1 MPTFGG
7 LLPSGN
13 ALATTE
19 FITGFSAAASGGGSR
34 PFLPRMRSFQRLNNL
49 VGWVVFAIAAAVFM
63 LTLEPT
69 ASFWDCGEF
78 IACSYKLL
86 VPHPPGA
93 PTFLILGR
101 LMSLLSFGDPTKVPV
116 LINALSGLSSAFTIL
131 FLFWIITRMGRKLL
145 VARSEFET
153 ETPEP
158 TGYQTLL
165 ILGAGVVG
173 ALSFAFSDSF
183 WFNAEEGEVYAMS
196 SLCTA
201 AVVWIMMKWEEH
213 SQDADSDKW
222 LILIAYVIGLS
233 IGVHLLNLLALPALA
248 FIYYYRRAQ
257 NPSVLGGISTLVI
270 SLVIVGSVL
279 VGIIPGLP
287 TLAGGFEVFFT
298 NALGMPFNS
307 GLIIFLLLFVGL
319 IYAGFRLSY
328 RLRSQLL
335 NTGMLCFVFI
345 LIGYSTYLIVPIRSS
360 FHPTI
365 NENDPEDVL
374 SFVSYL
380 KREQYGSRPLLYG
393 PQFNA
398 QPDHYEEG
406 APRYKRE
413 NGRYQEVLPRAQE
426 PGYAEA
432 DKMLLPRLYS
442 YDPAHIQEY
451 KKWVPDLQEGVKPTM
466 GQNLGFLFRYQI
478 GHMFWRYF
486 GWNYIGRESDVQQA
500 GVLGPFST
508 ASEKLPERI
517 GGSFARNN
525 FFAIPLI
532 LGLIGLFVQIR
543 RRGHDALVV
552 GLLFLF
558 TGIAIVVYL
567 NQPPIEPRER
577 DYTFTGATF
586 AFAIWIGLGV
596 IGLGQLL
603 AAAVRAE
610 NARAGA
616 AILLGLVSPGILL
629 AQGWNDHN
637 RAGRYNSVDSARNLL
652 NSCAPNAIL
661 FTNGDNDTF
670 PLWYIQEVEGVRT
683 DVRVA
688 VLSYLNTDWY
698 IQQMKRRAY
707 LSQPVP
713 ISMSE
718 GTYAQ
723 GNNDMLP
730 FSPNPAVDSLD
741 LKQFIS
747 LVGQASP
754 LLKYT
759 DGNYSTMTFPTP
771 KFYLNVDTVAV
782 KKLGIIPKD
791 RAGQLV
797 SRLDW
802 SMGKRAIE
810 KKNLVILDMIA
821 TNNWKRPIYFSSTVA
836 PSDYMNLQPYFQ
848 LEGLAYRLLPLR
860 DPHYTPR
867 GDEGYL
873 EKSISYD
880 ELMHKFRYR
889 GLNNASVFYD
899 ENNLRFPANY
909 RDKFARL
916 ANAYL
921 ADGDLAKAKEVA
933 NKCLEV
939 MPDKAVPFDYYT
951 PQLVPVLYAV
961 GEKAQAN
968 AILDK
973 LTDRS
978 IKILSY
984 YQTHDGALFDDSERM
999 YLLTLQ
1005 SVYQAAAQ
1013 VQDEPR
1019 AKKAYDVLAPYLQ
1032 QGGR

>member
-1 MPTFGG
+1 
-7 LLPSGN
+7 
-13 ALATTE
+13 
-19 FITGFSAAASGGGSR
+19 
-34 PFLPRMRSFQRLNNL
+34 MRSFQRLNNL
-49 VGWVVFAIAAAVFM
+49 VGWVVFAIATVVFM

-101 LMSLLSFGDPTKVPV
+101 LLSLLSFGDVTKVPV
-116 LINALSGLSSAFTIL
+116 LINALSALSSSFAVL

-145 VARSEFET
+145 VARNDFET

-213 SQDADSDKW
+213 ARDADSDKW

-248 FIYYYRRAQ
+248 FIYYYRRSA
-257 NPSVLGGISTLVI
+257 NPTVVGGLVTLAI

-287 TLAGGFEVFFT
+287 TLAGWFEVFFVNT
-298 NALGMPFNS
+298 IGLPFDS

-328 RLRSQLL
+328 QRRSQLL
-335 NTGMLCFVFI
+335 NTAMLCFTFI

-365 NENDPEDVL
+365 NENNPEDVL

-393 PQFNA
+393 PQFTADVARDENGR
-398 QPDHYEEG
+398 PITTDG
-406 APRYKRE
+406 SPRYVRE
-413 NGRYQEVLPRAQE
+413 NGRYKEIAGQPE
-426 PGYAEA
+426 YAYA
-432 DKMLLPRLYS
+432 AKDKVLLPRIYS
-442 YDPAHIQEY
+442 PEPAHIQEY
-451 KKWVPDLQEGVKPTM
+451 KKWGVDIRSYQDPQTGQEIYYPLSAAD
-466 GQNLGFLFRYQI
+466 NWGFLFRYQI

-486 GWNYIGRESDVQQA
+486 GWNYIGRESDIQQA
-500 GVLGPFST
+500 GVLTPFSPPKST
-508 ASEKLPERI
+508 LPDRL
-517 GGSFARNN
+517 GTSFAHNN
-525 FFAIPLI
+525 FYAIPFL
-532 LGLIGLFVQIR
+532 LGLVGLFAQVR
-543 RRGHDALVV
+543 RRGHDALIV

-567 NQPPIEPRER
+567 NQPPLEPRER
-577 DYTFTGATF
+577 DYTFCGATF

-596 IGLGQLL
+596 IGLAQVLG
-603 AAAVRAE
+603 AALKPA
-610 NARAGA
+610 NARAA
-616 AILLGLVSPGILL
+616 VAILLGLGSPGILL
-629 AQGWNDHN
+629 AQGWDDHN
-637 RAGRYNSVDSARNLL
+637 RAGRFNSVDSARNLL

-713 ISMSE
+713 ISMSDA
-718 GTYAQ
+718 TYAQ
-723 GNNDMLP
+723 GNNDVLP

-747 LVGQASP
+747 LVGQGSP

-759 DGNYSTMTFPTP
+759 EGSYSTMTFPTP
-771 KFYLNVDTVAV
+771 KFYLNVDTAAV

-791 RAGQLV
+791 RQNQLV
-797 SRLDW
+797 SHLEW

-848 LEGLAYRLLPLR
+848 LEGMAYRLLPLR
-860 DPHYTPR
+860 DPKYDR
-867 GDEGYL
+867 RADEGYV
-873 EKSISYD
+873 EKSICYD
-880 ELMHKFRYR
+880 ALMNKFRYR
-889 GLNNASVFYD
+889 GLDNASVFYD

-916 ANAYL
+916 ANAYV
-921 ADGDLAKAKEVA
+921 AAGDLAKAKEVV
-933 NKCLEV
+933 NKCLAV
-939 MPDKAVPFDYYT
+939 MPDRAVPFDYYT
-951 PQLVPVLYAV
+951 PQLVPALYAV
-961 GEKAQAN
+961 GEQTQAN

-973 LTDRS
+973 LTTRS
-978 IKILSY
+978 INVLNY
-984 YQTHDGALFDDSERM
+984 YKTHDGALFDDAQRQ

-1013 VQDEPR
+1013 VHDEAR
-1019 AKKAYDVLAPYLQ
+1019 AKKAYEELAPYLQ
-1032 QGGR
+1032 ERQ

>member
-1 MPTFGG
+1 
-7 LLPSGN
+7 
-13 ALATTE
+13 
-19 FITGFSAAASGGGSR
+19 
-34 PFLPRMRSFQRLNNL
+34 MRSFQKLNNL
-49 VGWVVFAIAAAVFM
+49 VGWLVFAIAAVTYL

-101 LMSLLSFGDPTKVPV
+101 LMSLLSFGDVTKVAV
-116 LINALSGLSSAFTIL
+116 LVNALSGLSSAFTVL
-131 FLFWIITRMGRKLL
+131 FLFWIITRLGRKLL
-145 VARSEFET
+145 LARKELDV

-158 TGYQTLL
+158 TGGQTLL

-183 WFNAEEGEVYAMS
+183 WFNAVEGEVYAMS
-196 SLCTA
+196 ALCTA
-201 AVVWIMMKWEEH
+201 AVVWIMLKWEEYA
-213 SQDADSDKW
+213 DEADSDKW

-248 FIYYYRRAQ
+248 FIYYYRRTA
-257 NPSVLGGISTLVI
+257 NPTTLGGIITLVV

-287 TLAGGFEVFFT
+287 TLAGGFEVFFI
-298 NALGMPFNS
+298 NNLGLPFNS
-307 GLIIFLLLFVGL
+307 GLIIFLVLFVGL
-319 IYAGFRLSY
+319 IYAGFKLSY
-328 RLRSQLL
+328 SRRSQLL
-335 NTGMLCFVFI
+335 NTAMLCFVFI
-345 LIGYSTYLIVPIRSS
+345 LIGYSSYLIVPIRSS

-365 NENDPEDVL
+365 NENNPEDVL

-406 APRYKRE
+406 TPRYARKDGKYE
-413 NGRYQEVLPRAQE
+413 EILPRAQE
-426 PGYAEA
+426 PAYADA

-442 YDPAHIQEY
+442 YEPAHIQEY
-451 KKWVPDLQEGVKPTM
+451 KKWVPDLVEGQKPTM
-466 GQNLGFLFRYQI
+466 GQNLGFLFKYQM

-486 GWNYIGRESDVQQA
+486 GWNYIGRESDIQQA
-500 GVLGPFST
+500 GVVTPFST
-508 ASEKLPERI
+508 SPTSLPPRI
-517 GGSFARNN
+517 GQSFAHNN

-532 LGLIGLFVQIR
+532 LGLVGLFFQVY
-543 RRGHDALVV
+543 RRGHDALIV

-558 TGIAIVVYL
+558 TGLAIIIYL
-567 NQPPIEPRER
+567 NQPPLEPRER

-596 IGLGQLL
+596 LGIAELL
-603 AAAVRAE
+603 RSAVKADGVRAGI
-610 NARAGA
+610 AV
-616 AILLGLVSPGILL
+616 LLGVLAPGILA
-629 AQGWNDHN
+629 AQGWNDHD
-637 RAGRYNSVDSARNLL
+637 RSGRYNSVDSAKNLL

-670 PLWYIQEVEGVRT
+670 PLWYAQEVEGVRT

-698 IQQMKRRAY
+698 IQQMKRPAY
-707 LSQPVP
+707 KSEPLP
-713 ISMSE
+713 ISMGNDS
-718 GTYAQ
+718 YSQ
-723 GNNDMLP
+723 GNNDILYYN
-730 FSPNPAVDSLD
+730 PNEAVKELN
-741 LKQFIS
+741 LKEFIG
-747 LVGQASP
+747 LVSQNSP
-754 LLKYT
+754 LLRQSYG
-759 DGNYSTMTFPTP
+759 DGSQQVTTFPTSQ
-771 KFYLNVDTVAV
+771 FYMPVDTTAV
-782 KKLGIIPKD
+782 KALGIIPKD
-791 RAGQLV
+791 RQNQLV
-797 SRLDW
+797 GRLDW

-848 LEGLAYRLLPLR
+848 LEGMAYRLLPLK
-860 DPHYTPR
+860 DPNYNPR
-867 GDEGYL
+867 GDEGYV
-873 EKSISYD
+873 EKPICYE
-880 ELMHKFRYR
+880 ELMKTFSYR
-889 GLNNASVFYD
+889 GLNDANVFYD

-921 ADGDLAKAKEVA
+921 ESGDKAKAKEVA
-933 NKCLEV
+933 LKCLNV
-939 MPDKAVPFDYYT
+939 MPDAAIPYDYYT

-961 GEKAQAN
+961 GEKDQAN

-973 LTDRS
+973 LTARS
-978 IKILSY
+978 IQILSY
-984 YQTHDGALFDDSERM
+984 YQTHDGALFDDAQRG

-1005 SVYQAAAQ
+1005 SVYQAASQ
-1013 VQDEPR
+1013 VGDQAR
-1019 AKKAYDVLAPYLQ
+1019 AKKAYDILGPYLQ
-1032 QGGR
+1032 GGGQ